1 MARVTLSALITSI
14 AGRYG
19 GGVFRNWRGTTVLA
33 VLPDSVTNPSTDKQ
47 AKSREYLTIAS
58 KAWNKASA
66 VVRSAWEEVA
76 VILTAQWKDFG
87 NPVGSRSI
95 IIPPRGPY
103 TGLGA
108 LTSVCGLLGS
118 VEGWVPPAAIPAA
131 PVGFTAPSA
140 PKLLTVSGTIALGL
154 TVTWRDP
161 ASWGQN
167 QSDGYVRVFVKA
179 ENGSSHTQ
187 LLGFTIEDVETLS
200 IASLTP
206 AGGGALLPFKQG
218 WYVVQIDAINGAGL
232 RGAPSAIKDFY
243 VPAAV

>member
-1 MARVTLSALITSI
+1 MARVTLSALLTSI

-47 AKSREYLTIAS
+47 AKSREFLSIAS

-66 VVRSAWEEVA
+66 SVRSAWEEVA
-76 VILTAQWKDFG
+76 TVLTAQWKDFG

-95 IIPPRGPY
+95 IMPPRGPY

-118 VEGWVPPAAIPAA
+118 VEGWVPPAAIPLA
-131 PVGFTAPSA
+131 PVGVTAPSA
-140 PKLLTVSGTIALGL
+140 PKLLTVSGTTALGL

-161 ASWGQN
+161 VNWGQN
-167 QSDGYVRVFVKA
+167 QSEGFIRVFAKA

-187 LLGFTIEDVETLS
+187 LLGFAIEDEETLT
-200 IASLTP
+200 ALTLTP
-206 AGGGALLPFKQG
+206 AGGGAALPFKQG
-218 WYVVQIDAINGAGL
+218 WYVVQIDAINSAGL
-232 RGAPSAIKDFY
+232 RSAPSAIKDFY